1 MLLTNAVLR
10 RRMASADLEDM
21 CFHLNN
27 KISTIKK
34 TLQLRNI
41 GQNQSLTSVLSKI
54 TQEMPLLHSLLNKM
68 ELEVQ
73 RQEKLTES
81 LKALQE
87 SVEKDLIQ
95 AQHMKENV
103 PPHLPKK
110 VKTSTMDL
118 YMKPKEQAKDA
129 VSQPVQKVLK
139 EKKVIKEMALI
150 TVQEFESVPMY
161 MKNRLTYDQIN
172 SILQDLNKAVV
183 CKYKIMHQPLKS
195 MNNNARK
202 LYYRFQEEETK
213 DTKDNFFVV
222 DEDIKEFTQLKVDKR
237 FHGILNILRHCQ
249 RIREV
254 RGKGLVRYMLC

>member
-1 MLLTNAVLR
+1 
-10 RRMASADLEDM
+10 MASADLEDL
-21 CFHLNN
+21 CFHINN

-41 GQNQSLTSVLSKI
+41 GQNQSLASVLSKI
-54 TQEMPLLHSLLNKM
+54 THEMPVLHDLLDKM

-87 SVEKDLIQ
+87 SFEKDLIQ
-95 AQHMKENV
+95 AQHLKENV

-110 VKTSTMDL
+110 VKIGALNLD
-118 YMKPKEQAKDA
+118 MKSKEQAKGA
-129 VSQPVQKVLK
+129 VSDPVQKVLK
-139 EKKVIKEMALI
+139 EKKVIKEIALI
-150 TVQEFESVPMY
+150 TIQEFESVPMY

-183 CKYKIMHQPLKS
+183 CKYKIIQQPLKS
-195 MNNNARK
+195 MNNNVRK
-202 LYYRFQEEETK
+202 LYYRFQEDETK
-213 DTKDNFFVV
+213 DTKGNFFVV
-222 DEDIKEFTQLKVDKR
+222 DEDIKEFTQQKIDKR